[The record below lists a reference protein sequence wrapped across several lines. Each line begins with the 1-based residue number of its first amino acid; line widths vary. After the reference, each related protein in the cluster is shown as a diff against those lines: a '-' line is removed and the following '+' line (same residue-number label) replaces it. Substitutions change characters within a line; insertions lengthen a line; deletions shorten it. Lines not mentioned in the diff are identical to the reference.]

1 MTLNLK
7 AAWLMTRHASEVM
20 PAGGAIVNITS
31 VAARRAGTIY
41 GLGKAA
47 LESMTTGASYLLAE
61 RGIRINAVELGAL
74 WTAGVAEN
82 LPPAAPSPAGRWW
95 RSRPRAIAGTPRLPV
110 LFLASDQ
117 ARWISGQVLAVDGGG
132 APRAPYPGSRD
143 RSQVVTGRVA
153 LITGCGKPDGGGQ
166 AIARALAADGAA
178 VVVTDRKPSGV
189 LNRRQEIVG
198 SEQPDSWSGLE
209 TLVAEIVTVGGT
221 AMSVL
226 GDIGNEND
234 VQAMVNAA
242 LARYDR
248 LDILVNNAAAPQ
260 GLDRDVIDEIP
271 VNVFDDVIRIN
282 LRGTW
287 LMCRAAVPA
296 MRRRRWG
303 RIINISSMAGVIAAP
318 RSTPYSASKAGI
330 IGLTRALSMDV
341 AAYGVTVNAICPGA
355 LDTSRSVL
363 SLDPDLDVR
372 AEMEQRG
379 RRLPVGRVGRPE
391 RRAAAV
397 RYLSPVT
404 APSS

>member
-1 MTLNLK
+1 M
-7 AAWLMTRHASEVM
+7 
-20 PAGGAIVNITS
+20 
-31 VAARRAGTIY
+31 
-41 GLGKAA
+41 
-47 LESMTTGASYLLAE
+47 
-61 RGIRINAVELGAL
+61 
-74 WTAGVAEN
+74 
-82 LPPAAPSPAGRWW
+82 
-95 RSRPRAIAGTPRLPV
+95 
-110 LFLASDQ
+110 
-117 ARWISGQVLAVDGGG
+117 
-132 APRAPYPGSRD
+132 
-143 RSQVVTGRVA
+143 TGRVA

-178 VVVTDRKPSGV
+178 VVVTDRVPTGL
-189 LNRRQEIVG
+189 LNRRQELVG
-198 SEQPDSWSGLE
+198 PEQPATWSGLD
-209 TLVAEIVTVGGT
+209 TVVREIEAAGGT

-226 GDIGNEND
+226 GDIGDEHD
-234 VQAMVNAA
+234 AEAMIGTA
-242 LARYDR
+242 LERFDR

-260 GLDRDVIDEIP
+260 GLDREVIDEIP
-271 VNVFDDVIRIN
+271 VDVFDDVIRIN

-341 AAYGVTVNAICPGA
+341 AAFGVTVNAICPGA

-379 RRLPVGRVGRPE
+379 RRLPVGRVGRPDDV
-391 RRAAAV
+391 AAAV
-397 RYLSPVT
+397 RFLAGDGAEFITGQMLVLDGGGPAPFPV
-404 APSS
+404 PRPEEDRE